1 MNNGMKKIHFQLH
14 SSPVTQANMKAPTQQ
29 KKKNIKR
36 KN

>member
-1 MNNGMKKIHFQLH
+1 MNNGMTKIHFQLH
-14 SSPVTQANMKAPTQQ
+14 SSPITQANMKAQPQQ